1 MGTLNTNTALI
12 IVDIQ
17 KGFDDL
23 SYWGGNRNNMNAEE
37 NAKAIL
43 DKFRQLKLPIF
54 FIQHCSQN
62 PNSILHESNEG
73 NKLKDEFTPLDHEY
87 LIKKNVNSSFIGTN
101 LKDLLDKLLI
111 KNTVIAGITTEHCVS
126 TTTRMSGNFGYNTY
140 LVEDA
145 CATFDKIGIHGK
157 KYSAQEIHEMELSCL
172 NNEFAK
178 VLTTKELILMFEQ

>member
-1 MGTLNTNTALI
+1 MGTLSTNTALI

-23 SYWGGNRNNMNAEE
+23 AYWGGNRNNPNAEK

-43 DKFRQLKLPIF
+43 EKFRQLKLPIF

-62 PNSILHESNEG
+62 PDSILHESNAG
-73 NKLKDEFTPLDHEY
+73 NELKDGFAPLDHEY
-87 LIKKNVNSSFIGTN
+87 LIKKNVNSSFIGTD
-101 LKDLLDKLLI
+101 LKDLLDKLSI
-111 KNTVIAGITTEHCVS
+111 KNTVIVGITTEHCVS

-140 LVEDA
+140 VIEDA
-145 CATFDKIGIHGK
+145 CATFDKIGIDGK
-157 KYSAQEIHEMELSCL
+157 KYSAQEIHMMELSCL

-178 VLTTKELILMFEQ
+178 VLTTNELNPLLEQ